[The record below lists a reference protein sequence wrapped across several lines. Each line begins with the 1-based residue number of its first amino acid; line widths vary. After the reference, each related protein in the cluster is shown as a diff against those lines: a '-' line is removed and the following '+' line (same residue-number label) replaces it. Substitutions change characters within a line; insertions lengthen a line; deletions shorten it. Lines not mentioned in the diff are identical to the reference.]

1 MGQLYGLYLVSGL
14 DRPENRDRYLP
25 GRSTGMS
32 VYQAVPA
39 LRREDIAPELV
50 CEVYELGSRRR
61 TPAAVK
67 ELTSRQVAIG
77 RMMSTGAK
85 DAAIAR
91 ELGLSLRTVRAEIS
105 ALIAGL
111 GARSR
116 FQAGCLLVR
125 RFG

>member
-1 MGQLYGLYLVSGL
+1 
-14 DRPENRDRYLP
+14 
-25 GRSTGMS
+25 MS

-39 LRREDIAPELV
+39 VRRDDFAPEVV
-50 CEVYELGSRRR
+50 CEVYELGSRRHI
-61 TPAAVK
+61 PALVK
-67 ELTSRQVAIG
+67 DLTSRQVAIG
-77 RMMSTGAK
+77 RMMATGAK

-91 ELGLSLRTVRAEIS
+91 ELGLSLRTVRSEIS

-111 GARSR
+111 GAKSR

>member
-1 MGQLYGLYLVSGL
+1 
-14 DRPENRDRYLP
+14 
-25 GRSTGMS
+25 MS
-32 VYQAVPA
+32 VYPAVTA
-39 LRREDIAPELV
+39 VRREDFAPEVV
-50 CEVYELGSRRR
+50 CEVYELESRRR
-61 TPAAVK
+61 TPAAAR

-77 RMMSTGAK
+77 RLMSTGAK

-91 ELGLSLRTVRAEIS
+91 DLGLSLRTVRSEIS

-111 GARSR
+111 GAKSR

>member
-1 MGQLYGLYLVSGL
+1 
-14 DRPENRDRYLP
+14 
-25 GRSTGMS
+25 MS

-39 LRREDIAPELV
+39 VRREDFAPEVV
-50 CEVYELGSRRR
+50 CEVYELGSHRK
-61 TPAAVK
+61 TQAAAN
-67 ELTSRQVAIG
+67 ELTSRQVTIG
-77 RMMSTGAK
+77 RLMATGAK

-91 ELGLSLRTVRAEIS
+91 QLGLSLRTVRAEIS

>member
-1 MGQLYGLYLVSGL
+1 MA
-14 DRPENRDRYLP
+14 
-25 GRSTGMS
+25 
-32 VYQAVPA
+32 VYPAVA
-39 LRREDIAPELV
+39 AVRREDVAPEVV

-61 TPAAVK
+61 TPAGTK
-67 ELTSRQVAIG
+67 ELTARQITIG

-91 ELGLSLRTVRAEIS
+91 ELGLSLRTVRAEIG

-111 GARSR
+111 GAKSR
-116 FQAGCLLVR
+116 FQAGCLLIR

>member
-1 MGQLYGLYLVSGL
+1 
-14 DRPENRDRYLP
+14 
-25 GRSTGMS
+25 MS
-32 VYQAVPA
+32 VYPAVPA
-39 LRREDIAPELV
+39 VSRIDLGPDAV

-61 TPAAVK
+61 TPAAVR
-67 ELTSRQVAIG
+67 ELTTRQVAIG

-91 ELGLSLRTVRAEIS
+91 EFGLSVRTVRSEIS
-105 ALIAGL
+105 ALISGL
-111 GARSR
+111 GAKSR

>member
-1 MGQLYGLYLVSGL
+1 
-14 DRPENRDRYLP
+14 
-25 GRSTGMS
+25 MS

-39 LRREDIAPELV
+39 VRREDFAPEVV
-50 CEVYELGSRRR
+50 CEVYELGSRRQ
-61 TPAAVK
+61 TPVVAK
-67 ELTSRQVAIG
+67 ELTSRQVTIG
-77 RMMSTGAK
+77 RLMATGAK

-91 ELGLSLRTVRAEIS
+91 QLGLSLRTVRAEIS

>member
-1 MGQLYGLYLVSGL
+1 
-14 DRPENRDRYLP
+14 
-25 GRSTGMS
+25 MS
-32 VYQAVPA
+32 VYQAVPVV
-39 LRREDIAPELV
+39 RMEDFAPEVV
-50 CEVYELGSRRR
+50 CEVYELGSRRQA
-61 TPAAVK
+61 PSAAK
-67 ELTSRQVAIG
+67 ELTTRQVTIG
-77 RMMSTGAK
+77 RLMATGAK

-91 ELGLSLRTVRAEIS
+91 QLGLSLRTVRSEIS

>member
-1 MGQLYGLYLVSGL
+1 
-14 DRPENRDRYLP
+14 
-25 GRSTGMS
+25 MS
-32 VYQAVPA
+32 VFPAVPVV
-39 LRREDIAPELV
+39 RREDIFDPSGAPEIV
-50 CEVYELGSRRR
+50 CEVYELGSHRR
-61 TPAAVK
+61 TPVVVR
-67 ELTSRQVAIG
+67 ELTSRQVTIG

-91 ELGLSLRTVRAEIS
+91 DLGLSLRTVRAEIS

-111 GARSR
+111 GAKSR

>member
-1 MGQLYGLYLVSGL
+1 
-14 DRPENRDRYLP
+14 
-25 GRSTGMS
+25 MS
-32 VYQAVPA
+32 VYPAVTA
-39 LRREDIAPELV
+39 VRREDFAPEIV
-50 CEVYELGSRRR
+50 CEVYELGSRRQ
-61 TPAAVK
+61 TPAAVR

-105 ALIAGL
+105 ALILGL
-111 GARSR
+111 GAKSR

>member
-1 MGQLYGLYLVSGL
+1 M
-14 DRPENRDRYLP
+14 
-25 GRSTGMS
+25 GMS

-39 LRREDIAPELV
+39 VRIEDFAPEVV

-61 TPAAVK
+61 NSTAAS
-67 ELTSRQVAIG
+67 ELTNRQVLIG
-77 RMMSTGAK
+77 RLMATGAK

-91 ELGLSLRTVRAEIS
+91 QLGLSLRTVRAEIS

>member
-1 MGQLYGLYLVSGL
+1 
-14 DRPENRDRYLP
+14 
-25 GRSTGMS
+25 MS
-32 VYQAVPA
+32 VHQAVPA
-39 LRREDIAPELV
+39 VRREDFAPDVV
-50 CEVYELGSRRR
+50 CEVYELGSRRQ
-61 TPAAVK
+61 TPATVK

-105 ALIAGL
+105 ALILGL
-111 GARSR
+111 GAKSR

>member
-14 DRPENRDRYLP
+14 DRPENRDRYLL

>member
-1 MGQLYGLYLVSGL
+1 
-14 DRPENRDRYLP
+14 
-25 GRSTGMS
+25 MS
-32 VYQAVPA
+32 VYPAVPVV
-39 LRREDIAPELV
+39 RREDFAPEV
-50 CEVYELGSRRR
+50 VAEVYELGSRRR
-61 TPAAVK
+61 SPAAVK
-67 ELTSRQVAIG
+67 ELTVRQVEIG
-77 RMMSTGAK
+77 RMLSTGSK

-111 GARSR
+111 GAKSR

>member
-1 MGQLYGLYLVSGL
+1 
-14 DRPENRDRYLP
+14 
-25 GRSTGMS
+25 MS

-39 LRREDIAPELV
+39 VRREDFAPEVV
-50 CEVYELGSRRR
+50 CEVYELGSRRQ
-61 TPAAVK
+61 AVATAK
-67 ELTSRQVAIG
+67 ELTSRQVTIG
-77 RMMSTGAK
+77 RLMATGAK

-91 ELGLSLRTVRAEIS
+91 QLGLSLRTVRAEIS
-105 ALIAGL
+105 LLIAGL

>member
-1 MGQLYGLYLVSGL
+1 
-14 DRPENRDRYLP
+14 
-25 GRSTGMS
+25 MS

-39 LRREDIAPELV
+39 VRIEDFAPEVV

-61 TPAAVK
+61 SAAAR
-67 ELTSRQVAIG
+67 ELTNRQVLIG
-77 RMMSTGAK
+77 RLMATGAK

-91 ELGLSLRTVRAEIS
+91 QLGLSLRTVRAEIS
-105 ALIAGL
+105 SLIAGL

>member
-1 MGQLYGLYLVSGL
+1 
-14 DRPENRDRYLP
+14 
-25 GRSTGMS
+25 MS

-39 LRREDIAPELV
+39 VRREDFAPEVV
-50 CEVYELGSRRR
+50 CEVYELGSKRR
-61 TPAAVK
+61 TPTAAK
-67 ELTSRQVAIG
+67 ELTSRQVTIG
-77 RMMSTGAK
+77 RLMATGAK

-91 ELGLSLRTVRAEIS
+91 QLGLSLRTVRAEIS

>member
-1 MGQLYGLYLVSGL
+1 
-14 DRPENRDRYLP
+14 
-25 GRSTGMS
+25 MS

-39 LRREDIAPELV
+39 VRREDFAPEVV
-50 CEVYELGSRRR
+50 CEVYELGSHRK
-61 TPAAVK
+61 TETAAN
-67 ELTSRQVAIG
+67 ELTSRQVTIG
-77 RMMSTGAK
+77 RLMATGAK

-91 ELGLSLRTVRAEIS
+91 QLGLSLRTVRAEIS

>member
-1 MGQLYGLYLVSGL
+1 
-14 DRPENRDRYLP
+14 
-25 GRSTGMS
+25 MS

-39 LRREDIAPELV
+39 VRREEFAPEVV
-50 CEVYELGSRRR
+50 CEVYELGSRREAPV
-61 TPAAVK
+61 PAK
-67 ELTSRQVAIG
+67 ELTGRQVTIG
-77 RMMSTGAK
+77 RLMSTGAK

-91 ELGLSLRTVRAEIS
+91 QLGLSLRTVRAEIS

>member
-1 MGQLYGLYLVSGL
+1 
-14 DRPENRDRYLP
+14 
-25 GRSTGMS
+25 MS
-32 VYQAVPA
+32 VYQVVSAV
-39 LRREDIAPELV
+39 RRDVVAPEIV
-50 CEVYELGSRRR
+50 CDVYELDSRRR
-61 TPAAVK
+61 VTTAVK

-111 GARSR
+111 GAKSR

>member
-1 MGQLYGLYLVSGL
+1 
-14 DRPENRDRYLP
+14 
-25 GRSTGMS
+25 MS

-39 LRREDIAPELV
+39 VRLEDFAPEVV

-61 TPAAVK
+61 TPAAK
-67 ELTSRQVAIG
+67 RELTHRQVLIG
-77 RMMSTGAK
+77 RLMATGAK

-91 ELGLSLRTVRAEIS
+91 QLGLSLRTVRAEIS
-105 ALIAGL
+105 ALVEGL

>member
-1 MGQLYGLYLVSGL
+1 
-14 DRPENRDRYLP
+14 
-25 GRSTGMS
+25 MS

-39 LRREDIAPELV
+39 VRLEDFAPEVV
-50 CEVYELGSRRR
+50 CEIYELGSRRR
-61 TPAAVK
+61 TPAAAK
-67 ELTSRQVAIG
+67 ELTNRQVTIG
-77 RMMSTGAK
+77 RLMATGAK

-105 ALIAGL
+105 ALILGL
-111 GARSR
+111 GAKSR

>member
-1 MGQLYGLYLVSGL
+1 
-14 DRPENRDRYLP
+14 
-25 GRSTGMS
+25 MS
-32 VYQAVPA
+32 VYQAVPVV
-39 LRREDIAPELV
+39 RMEDFAPEVV
-50 CEVYELGSRRR
+50 CEVYELGSRRA
-61 TPAAVK
+61 TPAVVK
-67 ELTSRQVAIG
+67 DLTTRQVMIG
-77 RMMSTGAK
+77 RLMATGAK

-91 ELGLSLRTVRAEIS
+91 QLGLSLRTVRSEIS

>member
-1 MGQLYGLYLVSGL
+1 
-14 DRPENRDRYLP
+14 
-25 GRSTGMS
+25 MS

-39 LRREDIAPELV
+39 VRREDFAPEVV
-50 CEVYELGSRRR
+50 CEVYELGSRRA
-61 TPAAVK
+61 TPGAAK
-67 ELTSRQVAIG
+67 ELTSRQVTIG
-77 RMMSTGAK
+77 RLMATGAK

-91 ELGLSLRTVRAEIS
+91 QLGLSLRTVRAEIS